1 MPYDVPHAVSPG
13 LWALAWRRLR
23 SDRVA
28 MVSLAIVAAFL
39 LMIVLSA
46 TGLIAKDWAREEGVN
61 YAPPTF
67 VGPDAAT
74 ATAGAAPGAPA
85 AEASGAAENESD
97 LQIVDPLA
105 DALAAIKAGATKPGD
120 IPPAAPDTKSV
131 DPLADVM
138 ADIKAKGAGRTDTVA
153 ARAPTLPFGGDKWGR
168 DVLKKVIKGSQT
180 SIFVGI
186 AAAIVA
192 VVLGSVF
199 GAVAGYYGKW
209 LDDVFNWFYSVFT
222 AIPYLLLILAVAAV
236 LQQKGT
242 LTIILILG
250 LTGWTGV
257 FRLIRGEYLK
267 HKGREYVQ
275 AADAIGASNARRM
288 FVHILPNVSHVVLV
302 QLSILTVAFIKSEV
316 ILSFL
321 GFGVPVDVVSWGS
334 MLNEAQN
341 ELILG
346 KWWQLAAA
354 GTFMALLVTAFSL
367 FTDALRDA
375 LDPKLK

>member
-46 TGLIAKDWAREEGVN
+46 TGLIARDWAREEGVN

-67 VGPDAAT
+67 VGPDAA
-74 ATAGAAPGAPA
+74 AAPAGVVPGAPA
-85 AEASGAAENESD
+85 AGEPSAAENESD

-105 DALAAIKAGATKPGD
+105 DALAAIRAGATKPGE

-138 ADIKAKGAGRTDTVA
+138 ADIKAKGAGRTDAVA
-153 ARAPTLPFGGDKWGR
+153 ARAATLPFGGDKWGR

-192 VVLGSVF
+192 VFLGSVF